1 MICTGVY
8 MIGTSIMKELDLRDG
23 FAFNNFAVE
32 SSYIVSDKK
41 IIAFV
46 LFFLFVKQIKNKE
59 NEKILILILISL
71 LQTACEDGCTFYD
84 FLLGGNSCKYE
95 NSMETH
101 LKIVGRFK
109 HISITNKL

>member
-46 LFFLFVKQIKNKE
+46 FFFFIRKANRKQRKRKDFDFDFDFFITD
-59 NEKILILILISL
+59 SL
-71 LQTACEDGCTFYD
+71 
-84 FLLGGNSCKYE
+84 
-95 NSMETH
+95 
-101 LKIVGRFK
+101 
-109 HISITNKL
+109 